1 MEKIQISHDPEIG
14 IRNQIIGQ
22 RQVVGQH
29 FDLDKEKQ
37 IETKKNKWMNYLQ
50 LLEVYFS
57 FEFILNP
64 YNP

>member
-37 IETKKNKWMNYLQ
+37 IETKKNK
-50 LLEVYFS
+50 
-57 FEFILNP
+57 
-64 YNP
+64 